1 MITEKRSNPSLTF
14 PYLSHADNS
23 SRSETTFFEPHGPR
37 NNHGHIPI
45 PLRKFPAKTYCNQC
59 HCQVTTNVE
68 KNISLRGC
76 FWAMC
81 FSGCYLLWL
90 LPLVWHLDCF
100 QKYSHYCPKCNV
112 KIKDYIPQAGSGTI
126 CIIISLI
133 LLAFAILSAA
143 CYMIYFAVTYII
155 GKIGPITEAMNEIS
169 NS

>member
-1 MITEKRSNPSLTF
+1 MWCNLLFTST
-14 PYLSHADNS
+14 YLSHADNS
-23 SRSETTFFEPHGPR
+23 SRSKTTFVETQGPR
-37 NNHGHIPI
+37 NNQLQSPV
-45 PLRKFPAKTYCNQC
+45 LLTKFPANTYCHRC
-59 HCQVTTNVE
+59 HCQVRTNVD

-81 FSGCYLLWL
+81 FSGCYLLWM

-155 GKIGPITEAMNEIS
+155 GKIGPITEAMTEIS